1 MMLQGRAEEGKVVS
15 EPRSMMCLHGAVGC
29 KEVICE
35 MTDWRV
41 MRRTVV
47 HATLLRRAGC
57 CVQGGQAQ
65 RVVLALALSL
75 QPEVLLLDEVTS
87 ALDHEAALK
96 VEALLKGCGA
106 AIIWITHNDDQPA
119 RCSLALALPVH
130 LLWTPGAAVTDLST
144 GGSMRGPPVWQ
155 LWQGLGDVAELEGAS

>member
-1 MMLQGRAEEGKVVS
+1 
-15 EPRSMMCLHGAVGC
+15 
-29 KEVICE
+29 
-35 MTDWRV
+35 
-41 MRRTVV
+41 
-47 HATLLRRAGC
+47 TLLRRAGC

-119 RCSLALALPVH
+119 RVGGRVLNLPLGTEMVVEQ
-130 LLWTPGAAVTDLST
+130 LQAPQPQLQTD
-144 GGSMRGPPVWQ
+144 GS
-155 LWQGLGDVAELEGAS
+155 EK